1 MPRSKKGKEPKKKSK
16 TLHEI
21 DSGKKSA
28 EATEEKKKKTA
39 AILYYIPQI
48 FFFFKCS
55 Q

>member
-28 EATEEKKKKTA
+28 EATEEKKKTA
-39 AILYYIPQI
+39 EKLNNALIR
-48 FFFFKCS
+48 
-55 Q
+55 